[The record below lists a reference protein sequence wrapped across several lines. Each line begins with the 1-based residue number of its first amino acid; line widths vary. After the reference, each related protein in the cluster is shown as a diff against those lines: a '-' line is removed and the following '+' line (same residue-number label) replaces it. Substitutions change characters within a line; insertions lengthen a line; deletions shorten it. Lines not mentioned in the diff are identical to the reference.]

1 MEQQESKTQ
10 TSSNELKS
18 KIEIGQEKLQ
28 KEKDKLIKLQS
39 ESETV
44 SVSKETKKG
53 IAEQIEAIN
62 QLEKMIYEVKKQL
75 NKNAY

>member
-28 KEKDKLIKLQS
+28 KEKEKLIKLQS
-39 ESETV
+39 ES
-44 SVSKETKKG
+44 
-53 IAEQIEAIN
+53 
-62 QLEKMIYEVKKQL
+62 
-75 NKNAY
+75 

>member
-28 KEKDKLIKLQS
+28 NEL
-39 ESETV
+39 ETV

-62 QLEKMIYEVKKQL
+62 QLEKMINEVKKQL